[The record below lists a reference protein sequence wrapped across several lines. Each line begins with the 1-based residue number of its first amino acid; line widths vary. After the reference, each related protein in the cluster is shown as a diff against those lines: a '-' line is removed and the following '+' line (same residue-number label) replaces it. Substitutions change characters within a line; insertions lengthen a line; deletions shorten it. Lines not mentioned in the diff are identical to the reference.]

1 MRELAGKVAVVTG
14 AASGIGRA
22 LAQRFARA
30 HMKVVLADV
39 EAAALAT
46 VARELTDACA
56 ETLAV
61 PTDVSRAEDVDT
73 LARRTLERF
82 GAVHVLCNN
91 AGVALAAPVWEQTLE
106 DWRWLLGVNLWGV
119 VHGVRTFVPLMLD
132 AKTPGHVVNTAS
144 VAGLTSAPGLG
155 AYNVSKHAVVTLS
168 ETLAKDLAA
177 AGAPI
182 KVSVLCPGF
191 VNTRILDSARNRPE
205 DLGPERPRAPEL
217 EDVVRSLV
225 AAGMPPA
232 EVASCVLRAIE
243 EERFYV
249 LTHPD
254 FLAQVKERCQDIVE
268 GRAPNPAS
276 ITLIDPRS

>member
-22 LAQRFARA
+22 LAERFARA
-30 HMKVVLADV
+30 RMKVVLADV
-39 EAAALAT
+39 EAATLSTAAH
-46 VARELTDACA
+46 ELVDGGA
-56 ETLAV
+56 EVLAV
-61 PTDVSRAEDVDT
+61 PTDVSRAEDVDA
-73 LARRTLERF
+73 LARRALERF
-82 GAVHVLCNN
+82 GGVHVLCNN
-91 AGVALAAPVWEQTLE
+91 AGVALAGPIWEHTLE

-119 VHGVRTFVPLMLD
+119 VHGVRTFVPIMLE

-155 AYNVSKHAVVTLS
+155 VYNVSKHAVVTLS
-168 ETLAKDLAA
+168 ETLAKDLET

-191 VNTRILDSARNRPE
+191 VNTRILDSARNRPA
-205 DLGPERPRAPEL
+205 DLGAEQPRPAEV
-217 EDVVRSLV
+217 ESVVRNLV
-225 AAGMPPA
+225 AAGMPPV
-232 EVASCVLRAIE
+232 EVASHVLRAIE

-268 GRAPNPAS
+268 GRTPNLPS
-276 ITLIDPRS
+276 ITLIDQRS

>member
-22 LAQRFARA
+22 LAERFARA
-30 HMKVVLADV
+30 GMKIVLADV
-39 EAAALAT
+39 EAAALSTAARGL
-46 VARELTDACA
+46 VAAGA
-56 ETLAV
+56 EALAV
-61 PTDVSRAEDVDT
+61 PTDVSRAEDVDA
-73 LARRTLERF
+73 LARRALERF
-82 GAVHVLCNN
+82 GGVHVLCNN
-91 AGVALAAPVWEQTLE
+91 AGVALAGPVWEHTLE

-119 VHGVRTFVPLMLD
+119 IHGVRTFVPLMLE

-155 AYNVSKHAVVTLS
+155 VYNVSKHAVVTLS
-168 ETLAKDLAA
+168 ETLAKDLEL
-177 AGAPI
+177 AGAPV

-191 VNTRILDSARNRPE
+191 VNTRILDSARNRPA
-205 DLGPERPRAPEL
+205 DLGTEEPRPAEV
-217 EDVVRSLV
+217 EGVVRDLV

-232 EVASCVLRAIE
+232 EVAKHVLRAIE

-254 FLAQVKERCQDIVE
+254 FLAQVKERCQDMVE
-268 GRAPNPAS
+268 GRPPNLLS

>member
-1 MRELAGKVAVVTG
+1 MREFAGKVAVVTG

-22 LAQRFARA
+22 LAQRFARER
-30 HMKVVLADV
+30 MKIVLADV
-39 EAAALAT
+39 EPTALAT
-46 VARELTDACA
+46 AARELTDAGA

-61 PTDVSRAEDVDT
+61 PTDVSRAEDVDA

-82 GAVHVLCNN
+82 GGAHVLCNN
-91 AGVALAAPVWEQTLE
+91 AGVALAAPIWEHTLE

-119 VHGVRTFVPLMLD
+119 VHGVRTFVPLMLE

-168 ETLAKDLAA
+168 ETLAKDLEL

-191 VNTRILDSARNRPE
+191 VNTRILDSARNRPA
-205 DLGPERPRAPEL
+205 DLGSERERPSEL
-217 EDVVRSLV
+217 EGVVRSLI

-232 EVASCVLRAIE
+232 EVASHVVRAIE

-254 FLAQVKERCQDIVE
+254 FMAQVKERCQDIVE
-268 GRAPNPAS
+268 GRTPNLKS
-276 ITLIDPRS
+276 ITLVDPRS

>member
-22 LAQRFARA
+22 LAERFARA
-30 HMKVVLADV
+30 RMKVVLADV
-39 EAAALAT
+39 EAAALSTAT
-46 VARELTDACA
+46 HELADAGA
-56 ETLAV
+56 EVLAV
-61 PTDVSRAEDVDT
+61 PTDVSRAEDVDA
-73 LARRTLERF
+73 LARRALERF
-82 GAVHVLCNN
+82 GGVHVLCNN
-91 AGVALAAPVWEQTLE
+91 AGVALAGPIWEHTLE

-119 VHGVRTFVPLMLD
+119 IHGVRTFVPLMLE

-155 AYNVSKHAVVTLS
+155 VYNVSKHAVVTLS
-168 ETLAKDLAA
+168 ETLAKDLEM

-191 VNTRILDSARNRPE
+191 VNTRILDSARNRPA
-205 DLGPERPRAPEL
+205 DLGAEQPRPAEV
-217 EDVVRSLV
+217 DGVVRNLV

-232 EVASCVLRAIE
+232 EVASHVLRAVE

-254 FLAQVKERCQDIVE
+254 FLAQVKERCQDVVE
-268 GRAPNPAS
+268 GRTPNLLS